1 MPDPVVILKA
11 SAAALAVA
19 AAILLLFGKLGRAG
33 WASAAGVGVGFFVGA
48 WLLGVHPHFPLKE
61 DKDRWLLVLLP
72 AAVGVEAAASF
83 LRRLPWLA
91 WPLRLVLAAG
101 AAPVLLYGSVYLSDR
116 GDPSG
121 RKWGPEQTWLILGGM
136 ALALATGWALLDRL
150 ARRGAGG
157 FAPLVL
163 ALACAGSGVTV
174 MLSGYATGGQ
184 LGLPLAFALTG
195 AAAASWLLRGP
206 QDLRSAVGIGIVG
219 LFALLVVGRFFGE
232 LTTANAVL
240 LFGAPLLGWLAELP
254 SLGRIG
260 PRRRAFAGLS
270 LAGLPVALALVLA
283 VQKPN
288 AVSAPPSAA
297 PGTPEP
303 SVQDYLD
310 FRK

>member
-1 MPDPVVILKA
+1 MPDPIEIFEA

-19 AAILLLFGKLGRAG
+19 AVVLLLFGKLGRPG

-48 WLLGVHPHFPLKE
+48 WLLEVCPHFPLKE

-72 AAVGVEAAASF
+72 AAVGVEVAASF

-101 AAPVLLYGSVYLSDR
+101 AAPVLLYGSVYLSDK
-116 GDPSG
+116 GDPSS

-136 ALALATGWALLDRL
+136 ALALAAVWALLDRL
-150 ARRGAGG
+150 ARWGAAGTV
-157 FAPLVL
+157 PL
-163 ALACAGSGVTV
+163 ALALASAGSGVTV

-195 AAAASWLLRGP
+195 VTVAPWLLRGN
-206 QDLRSAVGIGIVG
+206 QDLRGAVGVGIIG

-254 SLGRIG
+254 ALGRIG

-283 VQKPN
+283 FQKFN
-288 AVSAPPSAA
+288 AVSARPSAV

-303 SVQDYLD
+303 SIQDYLD